1 MLYLHFEMKRLLKY
15 LIPVIMAAI
24 FWNCADN
31 PASAVPE
38 DVSAGLSVMASA
50 CQTGISSADME
61 FCLPS
66 QVSFANSQRVQSA
79 PRRTASTHRN
89 GLEFAKSGKVF
100 NACLK
105 YSVQRRSI
113 IVHSSMIE
121 PSHRLLSLGKLII

>member
-1 MLYLHFEMKRLLKY
+1 MKKMLRYLL
-15 LIPVIMAAI
+15 PVIMTAV
-24 FWNCADN
+24 FWNCADKSASSVQEVA
-31 PASAVPE
+31 PA
-38 DVSAGLSVMASA
+38 DLSVMASA
-50 CQTGISSADME
+50 CQTGISSTDME

-66 QVSFANSQRVQSA
+66 QVSYANSQRVQSA

>member
-1 MLYLHFEMKRLLKY
+1 MKKMLRYLL
-15 LIPVIMAAI
+15 PVIMAAV
-24 FWNCADN
+24 FWNCADKSVSSVQEVA
-31 PASAVPE
+31 PA
-38 DVSAGLSVMASA
+38 DLSVMASA
-50 CQTGISSADME
+50 CQTGISSTDME